1 MLYDRIFLK
10 DIDSHS
16 RTPSN
21 SLFYSYLAG
30 GFFSVFLLL
39 IFYSFLTF
47 RLIVFLLN
55 NLKRKKKFDKY
66 ILISLI
72 TIFIILLRSI
82 IENSFSIWG
91 LDLIFLT
98 LSINL
103 INSKSKIKI

>member
-1 MLYDRIFLK
+1 MLLYV
-10 DIDSHS
+10 H
-16 RTPSN
+16 
-21 SLFYSYLAG
+21 LAG